1 MERDR
6 VVVRRPPPM
15 TAMLNDKLDQLQ
27 QMISEIKKKTSK
39 FTPVTPWNK
48 RPKVHITHPAL
59 KEKAS

>member
-1 MERDR
+1 M
-6 VVVRRPPPM
+6 
-15 TAMLNDKLDQLQ
+15 NDKLDQLQ
-27 QMISEIKKKTSK
+27 QMISEIKKKTAK